1 MNLKSRNISYLIENQ
16 LPNFIVEDY
25 QLFGSFL
32 KSYYGQQELQGGI
45 LDLINNLTTYR
56 DINFYD
62 NSVFSTTSLS
72 SAASNSQSSISVVST
87 EGYPDQGLVKIDDEI
102 IFYTSKTDTTLD
114 GLRRGVHGNTTL
126 GDLYH
131 TSNFVS
137 TVADN
142 HAVDSKVQNL
152 SNLFLFSLIQGF
164 ESEYLAGIPEKYL
177 RGEIDKRTL
186 IKNIGSFYKAKGTK
200 RSIQFLFNALISSGE
215 TDVYYP
221 KDITLKASD
230 SDWTNVYAIRVLAL
244 SGDPLSLIGETITE
258 SGSNFA
264 SAVVENV
271 LKEQMVDGVQMWD
284 IVLNRG
290 TINNTFSIA
299 NKTSLTKIIS
309 TTDTVGDTIEVDS
322 TFDWEKEGSFYINS
336 ELIEYASKTARKF
349 VIKSRSLSTTH
360 AINTKIYS
368 NVVITGKNVSLIPL
382 GVVYNLIPKDSVPY
396 GIEGEEINVE
406 KSGFDTVDPIIKTSS
421 NTIRWKFPQPADV
434 VQSGDTR
441 TSNANTKTIPGI
453 TEIFEDDKNYY
464 ICSSGFP
471 VGRTVFFN
479 QTIPASDTPVDQPLL
494 RTIRKSPETTTE
506 TYETSRKDIGIFVDG
521 VLAYSHKHEDSV
533 FTGPITAIKVDNQ
546 GTGYSRPPFVLVN
559 NTPYLAT
566 ANMSGLVVES
576 VTVDTPGNYTT
587 APTVDIV
594 SGRNAVLTAV
604 VTMGKIT
611 SITIT
616 DPGEYYS
623 APPTIRITDR
633 NGRGRFAD
641 YQARVS
647 ATGQIAEMIKI
658 NGGSFYTAGDVLI
671 EIIPSGSAAT
681 ATASIFEWI
690 KNRFETLGSDK
701 DTEYGFS
708 FLNSRGFR
716 NYGAVSYPPSLK
728 TSLNDTISNHS
739 PIIGFAY
746 DGNPIYGPY
755 GYTDAV
761 DSTSAI
767 KRIDSGYRKK
777 TTRSNGPF
785 VGTYPLGSFIQ
796 DYYYA
801 DRLGDVDRNNGRF
814 CVTPEYPNGVYAY
827 FATEDV
833 NGDPAY
839 PYILGKNFYAL
850 PLAAN
855 YTQFQTHS
863 DLPADAVRIKR
874 ATTPN
879 NGLVTRAKTK
889 DISTGSVESFSV
901 YGSSN
906 NLSIGSTV
914 IVDDIDTGGTEARG
928 SITQI
933 KGKTVSTIEATN
945 KEVPAQKVATLQIT
959 ENCYIFDG
967 DIISQPSSGVSGIA
981 VGNVLD
987 GKFIVLKNITGGLF
1001 NDNGLFDSSTVSLN
1015 IVLNTNATFTK
1026 GAIIEYT
1033 DGDVVIASG
1042 EVIETTDRR
1051 NSVKVKVLTGTFTIT
1066 EDYYLRSN
1074 NLLNTIGAE
1083 ILSTKSLSTGLVPFI
1098 VDTKVALVTT
1108 STDHDLSVGNLVKF
1122 RIDPDDSLTTKDYFV
1137 QLGAIQEVDIIPLVF
1152 TTKIND
1158 NGIGRIT
1165 IQNSGADYQANNTV
1179 AAVALSGGSGTG
1191 ATANITTN
1199 ADGKVSTIVL
1209 VDKGSDYVLGD
1220 ILSVPDVSLSKS
1232 GSAPADSQD
1241 LKVSVDH
1248 IGFGAGDNL
1257 LSVFDVSEL
1266 ADNDYIKVGDE
1277 IMQITDVRETTK
1289 QVVVTRAQKETEEK
1303 DHYNNETV
1311 SLDVP
1316 DFRFTVG
1323 STIAITGNSTLD
1335 PVVVS
1340 YSDGKLV
1347 VEHNQNFFTTG
1358 NYNDY
1363 KVGLGSSFF
1372 DESVPKK
1379 LVKLQQVSDYIIVTK
1394 LSENANGPYEIS
1406 PNIQF
1411 QDHYQYKFDLSHFT
1425 NVHSEFLISPSKS
1438 DNIIAPELVRQ
1449 GTPGTANACLYTKFG
1464 YGARLGTANLAGIL
1478 TDRKDPLYQ
1487 RYYYKSIV
1495 TTTSSG
1501 SQSIRFGPTNVI
1513 RDNDNYVEIISDPLQ
1528 GQHQVV
1534 YVTPR
1539 QFVFSMDSMPRWY
1552 GTGSMSYTT
1561 SGANAVGE
1569 IAEVA
1574 VANLGTGYKKVPA
1587 VLGASMRASDEAHVS
1602 AMWDSVNKNIAGV
1615 TINTIG
1621 KNYSKPKVIVTDGDG
1636 SEVVF
1641 DILKTSA
1648 NGIANVVVKNKG
1660 KNYNYKPTL
1669 KVIESDVRVYAA
1681 STSIGVTKNVQ
1692 IEFSGSGVWNDT
1704 SLQRRHSTS
1713 IAMIVNTTGNFLSG
1727 EQITQGTTSGIVSNR
1742 GWRKG
1747 SNILKVNIISGEFV
1761 KGTAITGVSS
1771 NTSGIVD
1778 NILESEF
1785 TVDTR
1790 SYFDN
1795 LGKFSSDKGKVGVK
1809 THRVADNN
1817 FYQDYSYVIESTS
1830 GITEWR
1836 DLIKDSVHP
1845 AGFKMFGELNVDLN
1859 ATVRINEQ
1867 TKAAQV
1873 SQLNLWDEISNTAKV
1888 SNTKRQIVST
1898 INLSKDIN
1906 VLRGTGSVVE
1916 QSFDPRGLTAKEIRL
1931 EPAFNGV
1938 FDSDGL
1944 QRGTRDFIMKDVKT
1958 GQAVSPYNAMSLTIT
1973 LDGILQE
1980 PEVAYTVSG
1989 DTITFAKAP
1998 LGDRSENNAYIPA
2011 QKFLGRQF
2019 EYKDATKNATYLKK
2033 VRQIFQKEGTWI
2045 DAANQLRFNRS
2056 FIQEEAIGYAKT
2068 TFPTLGWNTLESK
2081 CIRDIGLI
2089 VDAFEHDLRY
2099 GGNQKTVEAAESYY
2113 NNGALAYINAQLT
2126 ESLATYKY
2134 VMNLCVAAMRNWDI
2148 SVQGCTVTPGSDIIT
2163 LPSMLGICVG
2173 MNVSSGSQFDQPST
2187 VTEILSGNRVRVNRV
2202 ANTSYSGQVISTV
2215 INTTGQVNY
2224 GPTQVTNTGVLN
2236 VGLGSTVTIYN
2247 TVNNI
2252 DQVTFSFSRINNGTY
2267 MDAARLIE
2275 KNRSYITEET
2285 IGWTK
2290 ATYPNLSIPNED
2302 KCVRDT
2308 GILVD
2313 AFIYHLRYGGNFKV
2327 VDFAEFYFT
2336 KSQLAYISSE
2346 YAESVAAYKYATDL
2360 MVLAMRQNLPVGQHT
2375 IFVPFTDTTVLPDPN
2390 GSFAAQCADVEQ
2402 SLKSYIDIVE
2412 EILEKGP
2419 YIIEKTQDNNQRK
2432 GNWASSRTFSNLNI
2446 LSGNFDG
2453 GTGLFA
2459 ECDNVQSALNS
2470 LYSNIETV
2478 LNGGSASKSLP
2489 DYFNGE
2495 NVEFDLYYTDN
2506 TIVGTSTKEDLF
2518 VVINGVFQNAKYDS
2532 TFPRVNAYNIK
2543 RMSGSDPDRIVFA
2556 EPPKWEQE
2564 LNTLTVQEP
2573 LAVEK
2578 FYAHNV
2584 GRYLRLNIDENNLN
2598 GKAKGPFIMKDE
2610 ETKEAVVVDDDTF
2623 LLVFLDGI
2631 LQERGKAYT
2640 INESSITFA
2649 QGPRKGQSV
2658 DMVLLVGDNQ
2668 DQLLDA
2674 FNIDTDSF
2682 YNEVTVSIT
2691 GNDEYDNFVSIINGR
2706 TDAPVYQQFNSG
2718 QPNVTNKTIG
2728 EVKYWETTATGWKFV
2743 MLTAMNPE
2751 VDFTE
2756 PLRISQGLDFSGA
2769 YDLLNL
2775 SNATV
2780 TITYNDK
2787 DDRRYLRKNTA
2798 SWLYHHD
2805 KPTVQ
2810 DLEPGDRI
2818 QIDGED
2824 EYRIVKKVPNEI
2836 ASLAYNPNTQL
2847 SDVVGIV
2854 SVSNYNGVTSGQ
2866 GLDVVANI
2874 INGVVTS
2881 LTWNKRD
2888 ITKNPTASGYSIA
2901 PQLVFESI
2909 NKLGGG
2915 AEAEV
2920 ICEGG
2925 DVIDVILTQGGS
2937 GYTVAPKVN
2946 VSRGYNII
2954 KKHRQFD
2961 TKYQKTIIKR
2971 APAALATFVS
2981 TTSIV
2986 ESKVHNR
2993 LEQTEVF
3000 SSPYNSLR
3008 ELTLTKQLDRDA
3020 GAISTAQSVYTLTT
3034 QGPVQTSTVASGSVS
3049 LLNNIKQ
3056 ITLTQGISTSS
3067 ATTVHLPT
3075 LTPPAIGMGTAT
3087 VANVYN
3093 ASVLDVDYAAADPNV
3108 FATTSGFPA
3117 SGIIQVGLYQLEY
3130 SSKLSDRFVIDYTS
3144 ANTTQPTA
3152 GGTVTASSV
3161 IRLV

>member
-25 QLFGSFL
+25 QLFASFL
-32 KSYYGQQELQGGI
+32 KSYYGQQELRGGV
-45 LDLINNLTTYR
+45 LDLINNLTNYR

-62 NSVFSTTSLS
+62 KSVFATTTLS
-72 SAASNSQSSISVVST
+72 SAASNSQTSINVVST

-102 IFYTSKTDTTLD
+102 IFYSSKTDTTLD
-114 GLRRGVHGNTTL
+114 GLKRGVHGNTTL
-126 GDLYH
+126 GDLYR

-200 RSIQFLFNALISSGE
+200 RSIQFLFNALISSTE

-221 KDITLKASD
+221 KDTTLKASE
-230 SDWTNVYAIRVLAL
+230 SDWSNVYAIRVLAL
-244 SGDPLSLIGETITE
+244 SGNPEDLIGETISE
-258 SGSNFA
+258 SSGNFA

-271 LKEQMVDGVQMWD
+271 LKEQVVDGVQMWD
-284 IVLNRG
+284 IVLNRS
-290 TINNTFSIA
+290 TINNAFSIA
-299 NKTSLTKIIS
+299 NKTSITKVIS
-309 TTDTVGDTIEVDS
+309 TTDAVGDSIEVDS
-322 TFDWEKEGSFYINS
+322 TFGWEKEGSFYINS
-336 ELIEYASKTARKF
+336 ELIEYSSKTARKF
-349 VIKSRSLSTTH
+349 IIKNRSLSTTH
-360 AINTKIYS
+360 AIGTRVYS
-368 NVVITGKNVSLIPL
+368 NVVIKGKNVSLIPL
-382 GVVYNLIPKDSVPY
+382 GVVYNLIPKSSVPY
-396 GIEGEEINVE
+396 GIEGEVINVE
-406 KSGFDTVDPIIKTSS
+406 KSGFDTVDPIIKTST
-421 NTIRWKFPQPADV
+421 NTIRWKFPQPTDV
-434 VQSGDTR
+434 VQSGDAR
-441 TSNANTKTIPGI
+441 TTSANTKTIPGI
-453 TEIFEDDKNYY
+453 TEIFEDEKNYY

-479 QTIPASDTPVDQPLL
+479 QTIPASDTPIDQPLL

-506 TYETSRKDIGIFVDG
+506 TYASSRKDIGIFVDG

-533 FTGPITAIKVDNQ
+533 FTGGITSIKVNNQ

-594 SGRNAVLTAV
+594 SGRNAVLNAV
-604 VTMGKIT
+604 VTMGEIT

-616 DPGEYYS
+616 NPGEYYS

-641 YQARVS
+641 YEARVS
-647 ATGQIAEMIKI
+647 ATGQITEMVKI

-671 EIIPSGSAAT
+671 EVIPSGSAAT
-681 ATASIFEWI
+681 ATASIFEWV
-690 KNRFETLGSDK
+690 KNRYETLGSDK
-701 DTEYGFS
+701 DTENGFS

-716 NYGAVSYPPSLK
+716 NYGAVAYPPSLK
-728 TSLNDTISNHS
+728 TSLNDTIANHS

-755 GYTDAV
+755 GYTDPV

-767 KRIDSGYRKK
+767 KRIDSGYRKR
-777 TTRSNGPF
+777 TTRSNGPS
-785 VGTYPLGSFIQ
+785 VATYPLGSFIQ

-814 CVTPEYPNGVYAY
+814 CVTPEYPDGVYAY
-827 FATEDV
+827 FATEDT

-839 PYILGKNFYAL
+839 PYLIGENFYAL

-863 DLPADAVRIKR
+863 DLPQNAVRIRR
-874 ATTPN
+874 ASIPN
-879 NGLVTRAKTK
+879 NGIVTRAKTR

-901 YGSSN
+901 YGSSS
-906 NLSIGSTV
+906 NLSVGST
-914 IVDDIDTGGTEARG
+914 ILLDDIDTNGSDARG

-933 KGKTVSTIEATN
+933 KGKTVSTIESTN
-945 KEVPAQKVATLQIT
+945 KEDQTQKVATLQIT

-967 DIISQPSSGVSGIA
+967 DTISQPSTGVSGIA
-981 VGNVLD
+981 VGDTLD
-987 GKFIVLKNITGGLF
+987 DKFIVLKNITGGTF
-1001 NDNGLFDSSTVSLN
+1001 NDTGLFDSSTLSIN

-1026 GAIIEYT
+1026 GATLEYT
-1033 DGDVVIASG
+1033 DGNNVIASG
-1042 EVIETTDRR
+1042 EVIESTDRR

-1066 EDYYLRSN
+1066 ANYYLRSD
-1074 NLLNTIGAE
+1074 NLINTIGAE
-1083 ILSTKSLSTGLVPFI
+1083 ILSTKSLSTGLVPFK
-1098 VDTKVALVTT
+1098 VDTQVALVTT
-1108 STDHDLSVGNLVKF
+1108 STDHDLSVGDLVNV
-1122 RIDPDDSLTTKDYFV
+1122 RIDPDDSITTKDYYV
-1137 QLGAIQEVDIIPLVF
+1137 QLGAIQEIDLVPLSF
-1152 TTKIND
+1152 TTRIND
-1158 NGIGRIT
+1158 KGIGRII
-1165 IQNSGADYQANNTV
+1165 IQNSGADYQASNTF
-1179 AAVALSGGSGTG
+1179 ADIALTGGSGNG

-1199 ADGKVSTIVL
+1199 ADGKVSTVVL
-1209 VDKGSDYVLGD
+1209 VDKGEGYKLGD

-1241 LKVSVDH
+1241 LKISVEH
-1248 IGFGAGDNL
+1248 VGFGAGDNL
-1257 LSVFDVSEL
+1257 LTLFDVSEL
-1266 ADNDYIKVGDE
+1266 ADDDYIQVGDE

-1289 QVVVTRAQKETEEK
+1289 QVVVTRAQKGTVDEDHFHNEE
-1303 DHYNNETV
+1303 V
-1311 SLDVP
+1311 SLDIP
-1316 DFRFTVG
+1316 DFRFSVG
-1323 STIAITGNSTLD
+1323 SVIPITGNTTLD
-1335 PVVVS
+1335 PVVLS
-1340 YSDGKLV
+1340 YSNNKLV

-1394 LSENANGPYEIS
+1394 ISENANGPFEIS
-1406 PNIQF
+1406 PNLKF

-1425 NVHSEFLISPSKS
+1425 NVHSEFLLSPSKS
-1438 DNIIAPELVRQ
+1438 DNIFAPELVRQ
-1449 GTPGTANACLYTKFG
+1449 GTPGTANACVYAKFG
-1464 YGARLGTANLAGIL
+1464 YGARLGTANLAGTL

-1501 SQSIRFGPTNVI
+1501 SQSIRIGPTSVI
-1513 RDNDNYVEIISDPLQ
+1513 RDNDNYVEIIQDPLQ
-1528 GQHQVV
+1528 GQQQVLF
-1534 YVTPR
+1534 VTND
-1539 QFVFSMDSMPRWY
+1539 QFVYSMDSMPSWY

-1561 SGANAVGE
+1561 SGTNAVGE
-1569 IAEVA
+1569 ISEVS
-1574 VANLGTGYKKVPA
+1574 VANLGSGYKKIPA
-1587 VLGASMRASDEAHVS
+1587 VLGASMRSSDEAHVS
-1602 AMWDSVNKNIAGV
+1602 AQWDSVNKNIAGV

-1621 KNYSKPKVIVTDGDG
+1621 RNYSKPKVIVTDGDG
-1636 SEVVF
+1636 AEVVF
-1641 DILKTSA
+1641 DILKTA
-1648 NGIANVVVKNKG
+1648 ADGIANVIVTNKG
-1660 KNYNYKPTL
+1660 KNYTYKPTL
-1669 KVIESDVRVYAA
+1669 KVIESDVRVYAE
-1681 STSIGVTKNVQ
+1681 SSSIGVTKNVE
-1692 IEFSGSGVWNDT
+1692 IEFSGSGIWDDT

-1713 IAMIVNTTGNFLSG
+1713 IALILNTTDQFLSG
-1727 EQITQGTTSGIVSNR
+1727 EQVTQGTTSGIVSNG
-1742 GWRKG
+1742 GWRNG
-1747 SNILKVNIISGEFV
+1747 SNILKVKITSGEFV

-1771 NTSGIVD
+1771 KASAVVD
-1778 NILESEF
+1778 DILETEF
-1785 TVDTR
+1785 EVDTR
-1790 SYFDN
+1790 SYYDN
-1795 LGKFSSDKGKVGVK
+1795 LGKFTSDKGKVGVK

-1817 FYQDYSYVIESTS
+1817 FYQDYSYVIESES
-1830 GITEWR
+1830 GIEEWR

-1845 AGFKMFGELNVDLN
+1845 AGFKMFGELNLDLS
-1859 ATVRINEQ
+1859 ATVRINEN
-1867 TKAAQV
+1867 TKSAQL
-1873 SQLNLWDEISNTAKV
+1873 SQLNIWNENENTVKV
-1888 SNTKRQIVST
+1888 HGGKRQIVNT
-1898 INLSKDIN
+1898 ITLNKDIN
-1906 VLRGTGSVVE
+1906 VLRGVGSVVE

-1944 QRGTRDFIMKDVKT
+1944 QRGTRDFVMKDVKT
-1958 GQAVSPYNAMSLTIT
+1958 GQAVSPYNAMALTIT

-1998 LGDRSENNAYIPA
+1998 LGPRTENNASIPA
-2011 QKFLGRQF
+2011 QKFIGRQF
-2019 EYKDATKNATYLKK
+2019 EYKDATKNAQYLKK

-2056 FIQEEAIGYAKT
+2056 FIQEEAIGYAKA
-2068 TFPTLGWNTLESK
+2068 TFPNLGWNTLESK
-2081 CIRDIGLI
+2081 CVRDIGLI

-2113 NNGALAYINAQLT
+2113 NNGSLAYINAQLT

-2173 MNVSSGSQFDQPST
+2173 MNVSSGGQFDQPT
-2187 VTEILSGNRVRVNRV
+2187 VVTEILSGNRVRVTRA

-2215 INTTGQVNY
+2215 VNTTGQVNY

-2290 ATYPNLSIPNED
+2290 QTYPNLSIPDED

-2313 AFIYHLRYGGNFKV
+2313 AFVYHLRYGGNFKV
-2327 VDFAEFYFT
+2327 VDFAEFYFK

-2346 YAESVAAYKYATDL
+2346 KAESIAAYKYATDL
-2360 MVLAMRQNLPVGQHT
+2360 MVLAMRQNLPTGQHT

-2390 GSFAAQCADVEQ
+2390 GAYAAQCADVEQ

-2412 EILEKGP
+2412 EILNKGP
-2419 YIIEKTQDNNQRK
+2419 YIIEKTPDNNQRT

-2453 GTGLFA
+2453 GPGLFA

-2478 LNGGSASKSLP
+2478 LNGGSATTSLP

-2506 TIVGTSTKEDLF
+2506 TIVDTSAKEDLF

-2532 TFPRVNAYNIK
+2532 QYPRVNAYNIK
-2543 RMSGSDPDRIVFA
+2543 RMSGSDPDRIVFV

-2584 GRYLRLNIDENNLN
+2584 GRYLRLFIDENNLN
-2598 GKAKGPFIMKDE
+2598 GKARGPFIMKDE
-2610 ETKEAVVVDDDTF
+2610 ETKEAVVVDDDRF

-2640 INESSITFA
+2640 VNESSITFI

-2691 GNDEYDNFVSIINGR
+2691 GNDEYDNFVDIINGR

-2718 QPNVTNKTIG
+2718 QPNVINKTIG
-2728 EVKYWETTATGWKFV
+2728 EIKYWETTATGWKFV

-2756 PLRISQGLDFSGA
+2756 PLRISKGLDFTGP

-2780 TITYNDK
+2780 AITYNDR
-2787 DDRRYLRKNTA
+2787 DDKRYLRKNTA

-2824 EYRIVKKVPNEI
+2824 EYRLVKRVPNEI
-2836 ASLAYNPNTQL
+2836 ASLTYNPNTQL

-2854 SVSNYNGVTSGQ
+2854 SVSNYNGVTSGE

-2874 INGVVTS
+2874 TNGVVTS
-2881 LTWNKRD
+2881 LTWNRRD

-2901 PQLVFESI
+2901 PKLVFESI
-2909 NKLGGG
+2909 NKQGGG

-2946 VSRGYNII
+2946 VTRGYNII

-2981 TTSIV
+2981 TSSIV
-2986 ESKVHNR
+2986 AQSVHNR
-2993 LEQTEVF
+2993 LEQTQVF

-3020 GAISTAQSVYTLTT
+3020 GAISTTHSVTLTT
-3034 QGPVQTSTVASGSVS
+3034 QRPAQTSTVASGSVS

-3075 LTPPAIGMGTAT
+3075 MTPPAIGMGTTTA
-3087 VANVYN
+3087 ANVYN

-3108 FATTSGFPA
+3108 FAVTSGFPA

-3144 ANTTQPTA
+3144 ANTTQPAA